1 MLSQEEKEALNAIDL
16 SNPSL
21 DGKDLIKATGI
32 FLLFILI
39 FAPKIY
45 LSSQIY
51 YLSRDI
57 AKFQHHLELLQ
68 EENRTLKQDLE
79 DFKFQQILRME

>member
-1 MLSQEEKEALNAIDL
+1 MLSQEEKDELNSLNL
-16 SNPSL
+16 SNNAL
-21 DGKDLIKATGI
+21 DGRDLIKAVLI
-32 FLLFILI
+32 FLLFVIV

-45 LSSQIY
+45 VSAQIY

-57 AKFQHHLELLQ
+57 AKAEHHLELLQ